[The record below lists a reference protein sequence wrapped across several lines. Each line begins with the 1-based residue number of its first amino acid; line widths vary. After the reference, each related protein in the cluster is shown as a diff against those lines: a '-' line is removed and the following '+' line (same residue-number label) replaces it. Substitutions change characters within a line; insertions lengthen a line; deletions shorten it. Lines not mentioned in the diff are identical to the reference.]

1 MEIIRAKDLCKQFV
15 VSKRLFSRKKSIVN
29 AVQDFTLCIN
39 EGEIMGLIGES
50 GSGKTTFARILLG
63 LTGANNGSLMVGDV
77 DMVKANRRQIR
88 EVRNSFAVVF
98 QDPASN
104 LNPRQTVES
113 SIIRPLIIKGVSK
126 AVAKKRAREALS
138 KVQMDESYLLSYPH
152 QLSGAQQQRIAIAR
166 ALVMQPKVMILDE
179 PTSALDISVQ
189 AQVLNLLLKLQEEL
203 KLTYII
209 ITHDLNV
216 IRYVSDRIAVMYMG
230 RLVEYGDTD
239 DVLNNPLHPYTNIL
253 INSVPAADP
262 DLRSDKVYELP
273 GEPEDVPSAPDACRL
288 CLRCPYAVERCAH
301 EVPVMREET
310 PGHFVECFSAL

>member
-1 MEIIRAKDLCKQFV
+1 MSNELLRLEHLSVDYRISSGCLSAVND
-15 VSKRLFSRKKSIVN
+15 VSFAIG
-29 AVQDFTLCIN
+29 
-39 EGEIMGLIGES
+39 EGEIFALVGES
-50 GSGKTTFARILLG
+50 GCGKTTFARILLG

-152 QLSGAQQQRIAIAR
+152 QLSGGQQQRIAIAR

-288 CLRCPYAVERCAH
+288 CLRCPYAGERCAH

-310 PGHFVECFSAL
+310 PGHFVECFRAL

>member
-1 MEIIRAKDLCKQFV
+1 MSNELLRLEHLSVDYRISSGCLSAVND
-15 VSKRLFSRKKSIVN
+15 VSFAIG
-29 AVQDFTLCIN
+29 
-39 EGEIMGLIGES
+39 EGEIFALVGES
-50 GSGKTTFARILLG
+50 GCGKTTFARILLG

-77 DMVKANRRQIR
+77 DTVKANRRQIR

-152 QLSGAQQQRIAIAR
+152 QLSGGQQQRIAIAR

-288 CLRCPYAVERCAH
+288 CLRCPYAGERCAH

-310 PGHFVECFSAL
+310 PGHFVECFRAL

>member
-1 MEIIRAKDLCKQFV
+1 MSNELLRLEHLSVDYRISSGCLSAVND
-15 VSKRLFSRKKSIVN
+15 VSFAIG
-29 AVQDFTLCIN
+29 
-39 EGEIMGLIGES
+39 EGEIFALVGES
-50 GSGKTTFARILLG
+50 GCGKTTFARILLG

-77 DMVKANRRQIR
+77 DTVKANRRQIR

-98 QDPASN
+98 QYPASN

-126 AVAKKRAREALS
+126 AEAKKRAREALS

-152 QLSGAQQQRIAIAR
+152 QLSGGQQQRIAIAR

-288 CLRCPYAVERCAH
+288 CLRCPYAGERCAH

-310 PGHFVECFSAL
+310 PGHFVECFRAL

>member
-1 MEIIRAKDLCKQFV
+1 MSNELLRLEHLSVDYRISSGCLSAVND
-15 VSKRLFSRKKSIVN
+15 VSFAIG
-29 AVQDFTLCIN
+29 
-39 EGEIMGLIGES
+39 EGEIFALVGES
-50 GSGKTTFARILLG
+50 GCGKTTFARILLG

-126 AVAKKRAREALS
+126 AEAKKRAREALS

-152 QLSGAQQQRIAIAR
+152 QLSGGQQQRIAIAR

-288 CLRCPYAVERCAH
+288 CLRCPYAGERCAH

-310 PGHFVECFSAL
+310 PGHFVECFRAL